1 MKLAYHCSVHVASYS
16 FFDSYDAE
24 LVGKR
29 NRRPERHTVGK
40 SCVSPSIPGT
50 FKPPCVFRKSYSPGR
65 ILRKCL
71 KEESTHMTYYFTIFC
86 IRRGA
91 SMYTPKAQYCTNKFC
106 DTRTRGAA
114 RDLPKSLVILLV
126 ARQRPPRP
134 RLHSSKATQDVTYA
148 RWQGKRIWQSAHPRV
163 WHIRYASQSVRSDS
177 TFTD

>member
-1 MKLAYHCSVHVASYS
+1 MKLAYHCCVHVASYS

-40 SCVSPSIPGT
+40 SCVSPSMPGT

-91 SMYTPKAQYCTNKFC
+91 TAIVCPPQRHSTVLINSAIHELVGRPE
-106 DTRTRGAA
+106 R
-114 RDLPKSLVILLV
+114 LPKSLVILLV
-126 ARQRPPRP
+126 AKSGSPASTT
-134 RLHSSKATQDVTYA
+134 SSSTLIKSHPGCHLRSLERERNLA
-148 RWQGKRIWQSAHPRV
+148 KRASSGLAHPVCLSARKK
-163 WHIRYASQSVRSDS
+163 
-177 TFTD
+177 